1 MSSELTYIPGT
12 CNIGPSEIKR
22 RQSVAYL
29 GAVLTIITTIALL
42 AAHTSHLSHIA
53 VFIPAMIF
61 SVGLVQSTK
70 KFCFAFGLIGVFNLG
85 ALGKVERVGSKEAR
99 AADRTMALVI
109 LFQSTVIAF
118 LISAIVVIL

>member
-22 RQSVAYL
+22 RRSVAYL

-42 AAHTSHLSHIA
+42 AAHNSHLSHIA

-70 KFCFAFGLIGVFNLG
+70 KFCFAFGLSGVSQTPGLQDT
-85 ALGKVERVGSKEAR
+85 AQSDSLVC
-99 AADRTMALVI
+99 RTLRC
-109 LFQSTVIAF
+109 QTSGY
-118 LISAIVVIL
+118 